1 MRLFFA
7 LQLPDDVRSAL
18 RPHVEAAQRIGRESV
33 GFTRVEQLHFT
44 LAFLGETERVDD
56 AVAAVPA
63 LPAAFELSIAGRGAF
78 PGLGRPRVL
87 WLGVGEGA
95 QPLCDLAAALCTGLR
110 ESGFKLDDRPFKPHL
125 TLGRV
130 KPRGDKLAR
139 RALEAVPAA
148 ELARFT
154 VREIALVQSVLG
166 SGGAKHTPLRTFSL
180 R

>member
-7 LQLPDDVRSAL
+7 LNLPDDVRSAL
-18 RPHVEAAQRIGRESV
+18 QPAVEAARRSGGDGV

-44 LAFLGETERVDD
+44 LAFLGETGRFDD
-56 AVAAVPA
+56 ACAAVPA
-63 LPAAFELSIAGRGAF
+63 LPPAFELSIAGRGAF

-95 QPLCDLAAALCTGLR
+95 QLLCDVADRLCASLR
-110 ESGFKLDDRPFKPHL
+110 ERGFRLDDRPFKPHL

-139 RALEAVPAA
+139 RALEAVPAG

-154 VREIALVQSVLG
+154 AREIALVQSVLG
-166 SGGAKHTPLRTFSL
+166 PGGAKHTVLRTFPL